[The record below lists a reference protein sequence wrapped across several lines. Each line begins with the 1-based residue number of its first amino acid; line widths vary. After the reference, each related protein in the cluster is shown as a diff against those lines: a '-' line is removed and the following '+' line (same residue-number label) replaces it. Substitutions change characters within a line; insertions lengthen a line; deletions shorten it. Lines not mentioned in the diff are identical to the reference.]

1 MTISIMHLYNVEEY
15 IGGRIVSDGAQNFHL
30 GAIAQGGLLDR
41 SLPSGIE
48 ALADGLTKSPRS

>member
-30 GAIAQGGLLDR
+30 GAIAQGACWT
-41 SLPSGIE
+41 E
-48 ALADGLTKSPRS
+48 VSPVGSKLWQTV